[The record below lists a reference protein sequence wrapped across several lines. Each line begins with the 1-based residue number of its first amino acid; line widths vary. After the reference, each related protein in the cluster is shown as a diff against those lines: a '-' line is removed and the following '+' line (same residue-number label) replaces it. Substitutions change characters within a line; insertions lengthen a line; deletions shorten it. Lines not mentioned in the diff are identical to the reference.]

1 MVPRPD
7 VVAVEESLET
17 GAVLERAIEAGYSR
31 IPVFNQS
38 LDDVVGIA
46 FTKDLIHA
54 GAIGQGAR
62 PRG

>member
-1 MVPRPD
+1 M
-7 VVAVEESLET
+7 EESVEI

-46 FTKDLIHA
+46 FTKDLIRA
-54 GAIGQGAR
+54 VRAAR
-62 PRG
+62 STAP